1 MKQSRLSEKGCE
13 AGEAEAA
20 VDKMINVLCSTF
32 IINLMTTFIMINL
45 LKCIPYFVVA
55 SCDVNFKMQA
65 MQAVQSVSQ

>member
-1 MKQSRLSEKGCE
+1 MRK

-20 VDKMINVLCSTF
+20 VDKMINVLCSAF
-32 IINLMTTFIMINL
+32 VINLMTTFIMINL
-45 LKCIPYFVVA
+45 LKCIPCFVVA

>member
-1 MKQSRLSEKGCE
+1 MKQSRLNEKGCE

-20 VDKMINVLCSTF
+20 VDKMINILCSACV
-32 IINLMTTFIMINL
+32 INLMTTLVMINL
-45 LKCIPYFVVA
+45 LKCISCFVVA